1 MCWYEQLD
9 EKVREYLPDMTM
21 EREVPLSRHTSFR
34 IGGPARRM
42 AFPTSREQ
50 LVILM
55 GLAESCGVKPF
66 LLGRGTNLLVDD
78 RGLDTLVIKTAE
90 HMTAVRQLDEVTL
103 ETSFEDDL
111 GADSVDLVEL
121 VMAIEEEFEV
131 GEIQEEDLS
140 GLKTVGDTVNYIAS
154 KVK

>member
-1 MCWYEQLD
+1 MSVDEIFQTMRDLVSEQFA
-9 EKVREYLPDMTM
+9 M
-21 EREVPLSRHTSFR
+21 E
-34 IGGPARRM
+34 PA
-42 AFPTSREQ
+42 
-50 LVILM
+50 
-55 GLAESCGVKPF
+55 
-66 LLGRGTNLLVDD
+66 
-78 RGLDTLVIKTAE
+78 
-90 HMTAVRQLDEVTL
+90 EVTMD
-103 ETSFEDDL
+103 TSFEEDL